1 MTEPGFAQNQVLREC
16 PANTG
21 LLMEVKPS
29 LLIVDADIG
38 FVHAAA
44 EVARDEGFE
53 ITVAGSLA
61 QAMSRLDA
69 MQFDLALIDLALPDG
84 SGLDL
89 LEHLDLGGRTQVILI
104 TGHPTVE
111 SALKALHLPIV
122 DYVVKP
128 LYPAH
133 FRELLE
139 KVSGLRRL
147 PPVIDHETWHGLA
160 GRSQQIK
167 TLRQE
172 VGRVAET
179 DVAVFLDGESGV
191 GKELVAAALH
201 AESGRTGNFVALNC
215 GAVPAELL
223 TSQLFGHE
231 KGSFTGANSRQL
243 GLFQQ
248 ADAGTL
254 FLDEITEMPL
264 HLQVHLLRALETHSI
279 RRIGGT
285 DDIPVD
291 VRIISAT
298 NRLPEKA
305 RQEGKLREDLYYRLA
320 EFPMRISPLRERP
333 EDILPI
339 AVVFLKRLNERYGT
353 ERWFPTDIED
363 LLTRYS
369 WPGNVRELKN
379 AIQRAYILAE
389 GDLVRPEIPSHRL
402 SGPLGETAST
412 ITFAVGTSLEEIE
425 RRMLFKT
432 LAFYNDNK
440 AKAADA
446 LGITTKT
453 IYNRL
458 AGYQAKAA
466 LKRAPGLE
474 RRIASPR
481 QREDRRSA
489 ESRAHD
495 GRRGDHAK

>member
-1 MTEPGFAQNQVLREC
+1 MDI
-16 PANTG
+16 
-21 LLMEVKPS
+21 KPS

-44 EVARDEGFE
+44 EVARAKGFE
-53 ITVAGSLA
+53 ITVAGSLQ
-61 QAMSRLDA
+61 QALSRLGA
-69 MQFDLALIDLALPDG
+69 MHFDLALIDLALPDG

-89 LEHLDLGGRTQVILI
+89 LEHLDLGGRTQVILV

-111 SALKALHLPIV
+111 TALKALHLPIV

-128 LYPAH
+128 LHPEH

-139 KVSGLRRL
+139 KAGCLRRL
-147 PPVIDHETWHGLA
+147 PPPDDGHSWHGLA
-160 GRSQQIK
+160 GRSQHIQG
-167 TLRQE
+167 LREE
-172 VGRVAET
+172 VLRVAGT
-179 DVAVFLDGESGV
+179 DASVFIHGESGV
-191 GKELVAAALH
+191 GKELIAAAVH

-215 GAVPAELL
+215 GAVPSELL

-231 KGSFTGANSRQL
+231 KGSFTGANTRHL

-248 ADAGTL
+248 ADGGTL

-264 HLQVHLLRALETHSI
+264 HLQVHLLRALETHTI

-298 NRLPEKA
+298 NRPPEQA

-320 EFPMRISPLRERP
+320 EFPMRVSPLRERP

-339 AVVFLKRLNERYGT
+339 ASLFLQRLNERYGT
-353 ERWFPTDIED
+353 RRSFPADVED
-363 LLTRYS
+363 VLGRFS

-389 GDLVRPEIPSHRL
+389 GEVVRPEIPTRRL
-402 SGPLGETAST
+402 SGPLAETAST
-412 ITFAVGTSLEEIE
+412 ITFAVGTPLEEIE

-432 LAFYNDNK
+432 LAFYKDNK
-440 AKAADA
+440 AKAAEA

-458 AGYQAKAA
+458 AGYQAKG
-466 LKRAPGLE
+466 RGLGPE
-474 RRIASPR
+474 RRADAGGFIERRRQQVAPFHERRASGM
-481 QREDRRSA
+481 
-489 ESRAHD
+489 HD
-495 GRRGDHAK
+495 PAR

>member
-1 MTEPGFAQNQVLREC
+1 
-16 PANTG
+16 
-21 LLMEVKPS
+21 METNPS

-44 EVARDEGFE
+44 DVARDQGYE
-53 ITVAGSLA
+53 ITIAGTLA
-61 QAMSRLDA
+61 QALSRLGSS
-69 MQFDLALIDLALPDG
+69 QFDLALIDLALPDG

-89 LEHLDLGGRTQVILI
+89 LEHLDLGGRTQVILV

-128 LYPAH
+128 LHPAQ
-133 FRELLE
+133 FRELLD
-139 KVSGLRRL
+139 KAAGLRRM
-147 PPVIDHETWHGLA
+147 PPSADHESWHGLA

-172 VGRVAET
+172 ICRVAKT
-179 DVAVFLDGESGV
+179 DAAVFLHGESGV

-201 AESGRTGNFVALNC
+201 AESGRSGNFVALNC
-215 GAVPAELL
+215 GAVPSELL

-231 KGSFTGANSRQL
+231 KGSFTGAQSRHL

-264 HLQVHLLRALETHSI
+264 HLQVHLLRALETHTI
-279 RRIGGT
+279 RRIGGS

-298 NRLPEKA
+298 NRLPDKA

-320 EFPMRISPLRERP
+320 EFPLRISPLRERP

-339 AVVFLKRLNERYGT
+339 AEMFLHRLNERYQT
-353 ERWFPTDIED
+353 QRAFPADIEEI
-363 LLTRYS
+363 LARHT

-389 GDLVRPEIPSHRL
+389 GEMVRPEVPSQRL
-402 SGPLGETAST
+402 PGPLAETAST
-412 ITFAVGTSLEEIE
+412 ITFSVGTSLEEIE

-432 LAFYNDNK
+432 LAYFNDNK

-458 AGYQAKAA
+458 AGYQAKFG
-466 LKRAPGLE
+466 RAP
-474 RRIASPR
+474 S
-481 QREDRRSA
+481 
-489 ESRAHD
+489 D
-495 GRRGDHAK
+495 GGPPQGHRRRGGDGARTHDERHGDSPK